1 MLRQEGLMAG
11 VSWVKPNSPTMQ
23 WVKYFEGGP
32 MGIVRETNPLRS
44 VYNPRTR
51 QYEEIPLTQ
60 FQQLLR
66 QGKIEESDSQ
76 SPYDGHPQRVYRLL

>member
-1 MLRQEGLMAG
+1 MAG
-11 VSWVKPNSPTMQ
+11 VSWVKPNSPMMQ
-23 WVKYFEGGP
+23 WVKYFSGAS
-32 MGIVRETNPLRS
+32 MQVTRETNPLRS

-66 QGKIEESDSQ
+66 QGKIEESVSQ
-76 SPYDGHPQRVYRLL
+76 SPYDGHPQRTYRLV